1 MLYASLVP
9 GLVADLCPNINPR
22 SNAVL
27 SGPITSVHLCEPP
40 DLSGGGLPPGSYGPV
55 QPFPN
60 EPFIPMMDMSSSAH
74 IVSSP
79 SSFSGGTGG
88 GHNANYIP
96 QFEYKMEIQ
105 RYFLEHLL
113 EFSLSEASRVLWS
126 DYRDRRSLRAFDF
139 LVATFCRLY
148 LPYLFPKMAVLANP
162 DAATSKVPTWPLWTV
177 HPTISVYKPPSRVPS
192 LRRYSDH
199 LKAYFVY
206 APPSGTQL
214 NSLVHLQTT
223 VILWFTKYLMDR
235 EKTDGGGRGDTLT
248 QSSVHLGYGGDQ
260 ERPSAPA
267 PSAAA
272 YPTQQQHYPNNQNNQ
287 NNNHHQQQPTSS
299 PSDAFAREYIR
310 YLLNSRRLYVD
321 LILSLFHETLL
332 LPFVCEA
339 PDFLAA
345 SSSSFLPNSPN
356 AVNRTPMRNV
366 IKVFR
371 QWIHKETTSPLPVFL
386 AEPPAPLGS
395 STSTSTSTSSSGS
408 SPPVH
413 SIGRYQPAADDSV
426 SAGLMNLLNVFILS
440 SANVFLLEIPRE
452 ENQYL
457 ELQVDV
463 CKRVFNIYRFMVM
476 KVDMDRTVW

>member
-1 MLYASLVP
+1 MP
-9 GLVADLCPNINPR
+9 GVVADLCPNLSPR
-22 SNAVL
+22 NIAVI
-27 SGPITSVHLCEPP
+27 SGPITSSHLSEPP
-40 DLSGGGLPPGSYGPV
+40 DLSGGANGALPPGSYGPV
-55 QPFPN
+55 QAFPN

-79 SSFSGGTGG
+79 SSFGGNAGA
-88 GHNANYIP
+88 NANYIP
-96 QFEYKMEIQ
+96 QFEYKVEIQ
-105 RYFLEHLL
+105 KYFLEHLL
-113 EFSLSEASRVLWS
+113 EYSLSEANRIVWT

-139 LVATFCRLY
+139 LMATFCRLY

-162 DAATSKVPTWPLWTV
+162 DASTTKVPTWPLWTV
-177 HPTISVYKPPSRVPS
+177 HPTISVYNPPSRVPS

-199 LKAYFVY
+199 LKTYFVY

-214 NSLVHLQTT
+214 NSLVHLQTV
-223 VILWFTKYLMDR
+223 VILWFTKYLMDK
-235 EKTDGGGRGDTLT
+235 EKTDGGRGDTLT
-248 QSSVHLGYGGDQ
+248 QSNVHLGYGGDT
-260 ERPSAPA
+260 ERVSNSSSAPA
-267 PSAAA
+267 
-272 YPTQQQHYPNNQNNQ
+272 YPTQQHYPNNN
-287 NNNHHQQQPTSS
+287 QQPTSSSS

-332 LPFVCEA
+332 LPFLCEA
-339 PDFLAA
+339 PEFLAT
-345 SSSSFLPNSPN
+345 SSSSFSNTLNGI
-356 AVNRTPMRNV
+356 NRTPMRNV

-386 AEPPAPLGS
+386 ADPPAPLGS
-395 STSTSTSTSSSGS
+395 STSTSSTGS

-426 SAGLMNLLNVFILS
+426 AAGLMNLLNVFILS

-452 ENQYL
+452 ENQFL

>member
-1 MLYASLVP
+1 MN
-9 GLVADLCPNINPR
+9 D
-22 SNAVL
+22 
-27 SGPITSVHLCEPP
+27 T
-40 DLSGGGLPPGSYGPV
+40 
-55 QPFPN
+55 
-60 EPFIPMMDMSSSAH
+60 SSSVH

-79 SSFSGGTGG
+79 SSYGG
-88 GHNANYIP
+88 GSGSGAGAGNYIP
-96 QFEYKMEIQ
+96 KFEYKVETQ
-105 RYFLEHLL
+105 KYFLEHLL
-113 EFSLSEASRVLWS
+113 EFSLSEAARVVWS
-126 DYRDRRSLRAFDF
+126 NYRDRKSLRAFDF
-139 LVATFCRLY
+139 LMETFCKLY

-162 DAATSKVPTWPLWTV
+162 DASTTKVPTWPLWTV

-206 APPSGTQL
+206 APPNGMQL
-214 NSLVHLQTT
+214 NSLVHLQTV

-235 EKTDGGGRGDTLT
+235 EKAEGGGRGDTLT
-248 QSSVHLGYGGDQ
+248 QSSVHLGYGGGDA
-260 ERPSAPA
+260 ESRTSAQ
-267 PSAAA
+267 A
-272 YPTQQQHYPNNQNNQ
+272 YPTQQQHYPNNHN
-287 NNNHHQQQPTSS
+287 QQPTSS

-332 LPFVCEA
+332 LPFLCEA
-339 PDFLAA
+339 PDFLAPPSTA
-345 SSSSFLPNSPN
+345 SNSLN
-356 AVNRTPMRNV
+356 AGLNRTPMRNV

-386 AEPPAPLGS
+386 ADPPAPLGS
-395 STSTSTSTSSSGS
+395 STSTSSSGS

-413 SIGRYQPAADDSV
+413 SIGRYTPAADDSV
-426 SAGLMNLLNVFILS
+426 AAGLMNLLNVFILS

-452 ENQYL
+452 ENQFL